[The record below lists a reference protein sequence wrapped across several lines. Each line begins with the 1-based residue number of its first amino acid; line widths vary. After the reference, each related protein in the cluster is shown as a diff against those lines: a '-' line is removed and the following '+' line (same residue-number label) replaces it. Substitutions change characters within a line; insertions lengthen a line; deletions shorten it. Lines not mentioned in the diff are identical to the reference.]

1 MEREDKEGDDGGE
14 SVGPEV
20 QQEMVSLKDEEKQ
33 KGSRFGE
40 PELVMVVATGARTR
54 SQEKTSQP
62 ILEALVYLAPQ
73 LVQ

>member
-1 MEREDKEGDDGGE
+1 
-14 SVGPEV
+14 
-20 QQEMVSLKDEEKQ
+20 MVSLKDEEKQ

-40 PELVMVVATGARTR
+40 PELVMVVATGARAR

-62 ILEALVYLAPQ
+62 ILEAVVYLAPQ